1 MKTYRRY
8 ANILGTLSV
17 VAAMT
22 GCTSSHY
29 ETPGR
34 GADFRE
40 LSLTGSSKR
49 TLTDSTVLT
58 ALDKKALAAFPT
70 GLAVVRI
77 QSPGYSS
84 RSAQGW
90 GTGRYSIV
98 TTRDIETATHFERLA
113 KMSQVTGVAPLNRL
127 LFDSSEM
134 NSDLEL
140 RHAAALL
147 HADVLLIYTL
157 DTVFHVSDEAV
168 PLSVIT
174 LGLSPNRSVHAT
186 TTASAVFMGTH
197 NGYIYGTAEA
207 TARNDRLSSAWT
219 DGEAIDAA
227 RRRTETEAF
236 EQLVGSLESTWSQIV
251 RQYSIN
257 ETERTVSRS
266 E

>member
-1 MKTYRRY
+1 MGGLLLNLGMAGCAKTY
-8 ANILGTLSV
+8 V
-17 VAAMT
+17 
-22 GCTSSHY
+22 
-29 ETPGR
+29 TPGR

-40 LSLTGSSKR
+40 LSLTGDSKR
-49 TLTDSTVLT
+49 ILTDSTVLT

-77 QSPGYSS
+77 QSPGYHSH
-84 RSAQGW
+84 SAQGW

-98 TTRDIETATHFERLA
+98 TTRDIETEAHFERLA
-113 KMSQVTGVAPLNRL
+113 RMPQVKGVAPLNRL

-236 EQLVGSLESTWSQIV
+236 EQLVGGLEKTWSQV
-251 RQYSIN
+251 VSRYSIN
-257 ETERTVSRS
+257 ETERTESRG